1 MIWRAGPLTVTAL
14 GLILMGCGSPST
26 DGHAGPGGAA
36 EPPVAKERRLAPA
49 RPYVGKPRPPV
60 TVLLKEQPALES
72 GVPGELRLE
81 VRAGVPLAGLSLT
94 VEGDTGLAVTG
105 VESIVPDSSEREWEA
120 APLNEKP
127 VAEYRILVTP
137 STGGSRS
144 VSGQVRFFVGGVEQ
158 AAPFRV
164 AVQASGAAPLPTSA
178 DKPQADL
185 VRDAT
190 GDLIDSMLAE
200 TMVR

>member
-1 MIWRAGPLTVTAL
+1 MIWWAGPLTVTAL
-14 GLILMGCGSPST
+14 GLILMGCGSAST
-26 DGHAGPGGAA
+26 DGHAGLGGAA
-36 EPPVAKERRLAPA
+36 EPSVAKERRLAPA

-60 TVLLKEQPALES
+60 TVLLKGQPALES

-81 VRAGVPLAGLSLT
+81 VRAGVPLTRLSLT
-94 VEGDTGLAVTG
+94 VEGDPGLAVTG
-105 VESIVPDSSEREWEA
+105 VESIVPDSSEREA
-120 APLNEKP
+120 APFNEKP

-137 STGGSRS
+137 STGGLRS

-164 AVQASGAAPLPTSA
+164 AVQDPGAAPLQTSA

-190 GDLIDSMLAE
+190 GDLVDSMLAE
-200 TMVR
+200 TTVR